1 MNSTLTQPLSQ
12 ARAARGS
19 RLARSPSPHPAG
31 EFVNVVLK
39 AAKLRVEAEAAMKE
53 GLKPRE
59 RTILEAE
66 HEVEMLAF
74 LLEDN
79 DSSEAEVLL
88 ELEAQAQ
95 ESTAPAVA
103 RHLRHQI
110 SELQGRHQGRSLSPP
125 ELTA

>member
-1 MNSTLTQPLSQ
+1 M
-12 ARAARGS
+12 
-19 RLARSPSPHPAG
+19 RSLSPHPAG

-39 AAKLRVEAEAAMKE
+39 AAKLRVEAEIARKE

-74 LLEDN
+74 LLEES

-88 ELEAQAQ
+88 EMEAQAQ
-95 ESTAPAVA
+95 ETTSPAVA
-103 RHLRHQI
+103 AHLRAQI
-110 SELQGRHQGRSLSPP
+110 SELQGRRQRSLSPP